1 MTHNLL
7 SINLVP
13 RHSYT
18 SDSLYLD
25 GKNRAVLRSFRPQ
38 TGPAPKRDTTQ
49 RPPLPQQRLLFFIAG
64 PLAARQIA
72 VKFALYLDFRRARKS
87 FEALPCN
94 RPFASKHM
102 LFCLRRLRHQDNFII
117 TRQLLLAYLIW
128 QKNK

>member
-49 RPPLPQQRLLFFIAG
+49 RPPLTPQRLLFFIAG
-64 PLAARQIA
+64 PLVVMLGAAQSLISVLYNIICVSLTSPKLWIFCES
-72 VKFALYLDFRRARKS
+72 VKV
-87 FEALPCN
+87 
-94 RPFASKHM
+94 
-102 LFCLRRLRHQDNFII
+102 
-117 TRQLLLAYLIW
+117 
-128 QKNK
+128 

>member
-49 RPPLPQQRLLFFIAG
+49 RPPLDSATFTIFYCRAVSGHSCHGFNSVQSVSERQKLTLTVNRLIYKL
-64 PLAARQIA
+64 
-72 VKFALYLDFRRARKS
+72 
-87 FEALPCN
+87 
-94 RPFASKHM
+94 
-102 LFCLRRLRHQDNFII
+102 I
-117 TRQLLLAYLIW
+117 TY
-128 QKNK
+128 